1 MNPETE
7 NCMYTSFYII
17 KCLVGYFSIACR
29 IKIGLVVLPEVL
41 EQQKSL
47 HLQISC
53 MLKIKKIKFKK
64 SLKLPSQIDLL
75 DIHLPCTS
83 RNGINWTISRE
94 ATRPVELSSLSPL
107 SASKI
112 WEAIELQI
120 IGGSHKIIE
129 VYTMVYF
136 HYREVLM

>member
-1 MNPETE
+1 M
-7 NCMYTSFYII
+7 
-17 KCLVGYFSIACR
+17 
-29 IKIGLVVLPEVL
+29 
-41 EQQKSL
+41 
-47 HLQISC
+47 
-53 MLKIKKIKFKK
+53 
-64 SLKLPSQIDLL
+64 KLPSQIDLL
-75 DIHLPCTS
+75 DIHLLCTS